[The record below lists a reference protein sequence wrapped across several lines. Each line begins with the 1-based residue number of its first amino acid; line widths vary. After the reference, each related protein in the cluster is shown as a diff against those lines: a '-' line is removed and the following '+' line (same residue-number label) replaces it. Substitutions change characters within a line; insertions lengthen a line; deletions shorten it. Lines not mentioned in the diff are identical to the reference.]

1 MIEKNIEFVFQNSNL
16 GSYYGNVGI
25 CLYLAKSNPTL
36 ATFVL
41 NNILKNIQN
50 LNIDFR
56 NGLTGFVIALQH
68 LKNKGIFNGDINS
81 LINETDTLLFRKIA
95 FDNCDDL
102 TITEI
107 IEFIYYETWRL
118 ENITSAE
125 EKYLHIELIKTMTDN
140 LFSSVTPDALLEP
153 MHYSLEYKLP
163 QILWIL
169 SRVYHCEIY
178 QARITKMLEML
189 SPLIL
194 FKMPTLHAN
203 RLTVMWA
210 G

>member
-68 LKNKGIFNGDINS
+68 LKNKGIFNGDINL
-81 LINETDTLLFRKIA
+81 LINETDTLLFRTIA
-95 FDNCDDL
+95 FDNPQCSKCAILPICGGGCPIDRKNKMLGKLDNL
-102 TITEI
+102 CPYIKT
-107 IEFIYYETWRL
+107 
-118 ENITSAE
+118 NITNLIIQS
-125 EKYLHIELIKTMTDN
+125 LHL
-140 LFSSVTPDALLEP
+140 
-153 MHYSLEYKLP
+153 
-163 QILWIL
+163 
-169 SRVYHCEIY
+169 
-178 QARITKMLEML
+178 
-189 SPLIL
+189 
-194 FKMPTLHAN
+194 
-203 RLTVMWA
+203 
-210 G
+210 